1 MRTLF
6 DVGIPAIEGFRYE
19 SDFISREEELAL
31 VGAIRDLTFGTVT
44 FRGVEAKRRVVQFGW
59 DYRFETRKATPT
71 EPIPSF
77 LIPLQQRAGAL
88 VGLNPERLE
97 EILVTE
103 YQPGAAIGWHRDAPP
118 FGIVIG
124 VSLLSS
130 CKMRLKPMVARRG
143 DTVAIELERRS
154 VYVFAGAARSDWQH
168 SIPPAKELRYSI
180 TFRTLTSRPGD
191 GGAKA
196 PRYI

>member
-6 DVGIPAIEGFRYE
+6 AVGVPSIEGFRYE
-19 SDFISREEELAL
+19 PDFISRDEELAL
-31 VGAIRDLTFGTVT
+31 VSAIRELSFATVT

-59 DYRFETRKATPT
+59 DYRFETRKATPS

-77 LIPLQQRAGAL
+77 LVPLQQRVGAF
-88 VGLNPERLE
+88 VGIDAQRLE

-118 FGIVIG
+118 FRIIVG

-130 CKMRLKPMVARRG
+130 CRMRFKPMVAGRG
-143 DTVAIELERRS
+143 DTLAIELEPRS
-154 VYVFAGAARSDWQH
+154 VYVFAGAARSEWQH

-180 TFRTLTSRPGD
+180 TFRTLRSPLGSRD
-191 GGAKA
+191 
-196 PRYI
+196 

>member
-6 DVGIPAIEGFRYE
+6 DVGVPPIEGFTYE
-19 SDFISREEELAL
+19 PDFISREEELAL
-31 VGAIRDLTFGTVT
+31 VSAIRELTFGTVT

-59 DYRFETRKATPT
+59 DYRFETRKATPS

-77 LIPLQQRAGAL
+77 LVPLQQRAGAL
-88 VGLNPERLE
+88 VGIDAQRLE

-118 FGIVIG
+118 FGIIIG

-130 CKMRLKPMVARRG
+130 CRMRLKPMVAGRG
-143 DTVAIELERRS
+143 DTLAIELEPRS
-154 VYVFAGAARSDWQH
+154 VYVFAGAARSEWQH

-180 TFRTLTSRPGD
+180 TFRTLRSPLGSRG
-191 GGAKA
+191 
-196 PRYI
+196 